1 MPDVF
6 NRLLRVGEGRRL
18 KELERVA
25 AETAAYAEEFEALTD
40 EELRVRYDEIRADV
54 RSRIEPDADRDEV
67 QEILAE
73 VEAEVYAIVREVGRR
88 VLQMRHFDVQ
98 IVGGAC
104 LHRGMIAEMKTGE
117 GKTLVATL
125 PVCLN
130 ALTGRNMH
138 LVTVNDYLA
147 RRDADWMGPI
157 YDFLGVSVGVI
168 QAGMD
173 PEERRVAYACDVTF
187 GTNSEFG
194 FDYLRDNLAVELEHT
209 VQRGHWFA
217 IVDEVDSILIDEA
230 RTPLIISGQP
240 EEAPETYYAFAK
252 IARTM
257 RIPDDYEIDEKRKT
271 VAPTEDGVHKVER
284 ALGVENLYAPGNGQ
298 LVNHLVQSLKAE
310 SLYKRDVDYVVVDG
324 EVKIVDEFTGRIME
338 GRRWSEG
345 LHQAVE
351 AKEGVAIEAENITVA
366 TVTIQNYFRMYDKL
380 AGMTGTAATEA
391 NEFAQI
397 YKLEVVPI
405 PTNRPMSRLDRDDLI
420 FKTKEEKFDAVVAD
434 ILERHA
440 QGQPVLVGTVD
451 IETSERL
458 SKQLAKSGVDHNV
471 LNAKQHEREAEIIAR
486 AGQHGAVTIATN
498 MAGRG
503 VDIKLGDGVED
514 LGGLYVLG
522 TERHESRRIDN
533 QLRGRSGRQGDPGET
548 RFYLSAE
555 DQVVRL
561 FAGDR
566 IYKILDRLGPPEG
579 EPIEHKLLSKQI
591 ETAQKRVEEHNFEIR
606 KNVLKYDDVLN
617 KQREVVYK
625 QRREVLEGADI
636 SELVGE
642 WVDETVESV
651 VEFHTQ
657 SPVPEEWEIDEMMVG
672 LRSIYPA
679 ALDLD
684 TLGPREEIDRDDLID
699 LAVADATTRYEHKEK
714 VLTAI
719 DPELMRRAE
728 RFYLLQTIDTR
739 WREHLDNMDYLR
751 DGIHLRG
758 LAQKDPVVEYR
769 TEGHQMF
776 TEMMNEVREEVVKG
790 LFQFV
795 IQVDGPDGRSTLDP
809 FQLDEELDGLVLEHD
824 EANAFT
830 GESEPQQGPAAA
842 AATPQ
847 RADTEWARSSSWT
860 GTSRP
865 DEGDEVRS
873 SSTPLRGQA
882 PGAAG
887 RKKKSA
893 PKRKRKRG

>member
-310 SLYKRDVDYVVVDG
+310 SLYKSDVDYVVVDG

-830 GESEPQQGPAAA
+830 GESEPQQVPAAA

>member
-830 GESEPQQGPAAA
+830 GESEPQQVPAAA

>member
-147 RRDADWMGPI
+147 RRDPDWMGPI

-830 GESEPQQGPAAA
+830 GESEPQQVPAAA